1 MNRLL
6 PHKPEAGFPVKVY
19 VAVVEAEERNFVVA
33 VVVLI
38 FICCCCSST
47 YSSSAANLLC
57 DPGTYE
63 HIAFVSCPSCSS
75 IGYVARTQFHWERKG
90 ENESQ
95 DVSSAIRR
103 GKHF

>member
-1 MNRLL
+1 MSRLL
-6 PHKPEAGFPVKVY
+6 PHESEAGFPVKVH
-19 VAVVEAEERNFVVA
+19 VAVVEAEEWNFVVA
-33 VVVLI
+33 VVVFI
-38 FICCCCSST
+38 FICCRCSST

-57 DPGTYE
+57 DPETYE

-90 ENESQ
+90 ESESQ
-95 DVSSAIRR
+95 DVSSAIQR